1 MNVNNDRRLPSAPP
15 TRGPAMPI
23 RVRRSSW
30 VGSSLTLLGLATAA
44 AVACGGTG
52 GEEDSEVPGF
62 AGLPGGSPGAGGM
75 AGSVPGAA
83 GSSNAPAC
91 APGAV
96 GCPPASA
103 ETPNPNL
110 PVVPPNDGQVGSTS
124 CTPNSATCNGNLL
137 ERCDGAGVALAPQDC
152 ASMGGT
158 CGVVAGVAGCVAPS
172 CTVGTATCATA
183 NTISTCAERGMLNVT
198 RCPNG
203 TNCTGAGECTPVAC
217 NPAGMR
223 TSNGTNATVTVYWF
237 AQKPT
242 IDVNCSFGAQRT
254 NDTGQN
260 DRVPAIQDPDL
271 FGAINLAVYDGA
283 AACGACVEL
292 TPINGGQPTTIT
304 VADSC
309 NPGIDNNTPCQNTA
323 HIDLSRNAF
332 QRLTNRD
339 TGNLGGV
346 SWRYVP
352 CAGVDN
358 VQFVLKEPTNAYW
371 NEFLVTN
378 HKYPIV
384 RAEVLMEDGR
394 WVDAQRQDYNYW
406 RPPEG
411 MDGGDMGTY
420 RVRVTDINGAIVEEQ
435 LALAA
440 GPQGGNG
447 QFECQ

>member
-1 MNVNNDRRLPSAPP
+1 MNR
-15 TRGPAMPI
+15 
-23 RVRRSSW
+23 RRSRW
-30 VGSSLTLLGLATAA
+30 IGSSLSLLALATAT
-44 AVACGGTG
+44 VIACGGA
-52 GEEDSEVPGF
+52 GEEESNGVPGF
-62 AGLPGGSPGAGGM
+62 TNVPGGPSSSAGGTSSLPGVAGG
-75 AGSVPGAA
+75 
-83 GSSNAPAC
+83 SNTPAC
-91 APGAV
+91 TPGAV
-96 GCPPASA
+96 GCPPASS
-103 ETPNPNL
+103 ETTNPNL
-110 PVVPPNDGQVGSTS
+110 PVNSNDGQVGSTS
-124 CTPNSATCNGNLL
+124 CTPNTATCNGNLL
-137 ERCDGAGVALAPQDC
+137 QRCDGAGLPLAPEDC

-158 CGVVAGVAGCVAPS
+158 CSVVGGVASCAAPGCTPGA
-172 CTVGTATCATA
+172 ATCATA
-183 NTISTCAERGMLNVT
+183 NTVSTCGAGGMLEVT

-203 TNCTGAGECTPVAC
+203 TNCTGAGQCTPVAC
-217 NPAGMR
+217 NPAGLR
-223 TSNGTNATVTVYWF
+223 SSNGTNGTVTVYWF
-237 AQKPT
+237 AQKQDFT
-242 IDVNCSFGAQRT
+242 DVNCSFGAQRT

-260 DRVPAIQDPDL
+260 DRVSSIQDADL
-271 FGAINLAVYDGA
+271 FGAMNFAVYDGA

-304 VADSC
+304 IADSC

-332 QRLTNRD
+332 QRLTNAS

-352 CAGVDN
+352 CTGVDN

-406 RPPEG
+406 HPTEG
-411 MDGGDMGTY
+411 VDGGDMGTY
-420 RVRVTDINGAIVEEQ
+420 RVRVTDINGAIIEEQ
-435 LALAA
+435 LELAA

-447 QFECQ
+447 QFDCQ

>member
-1 MNVNNDRRLPSAPP
+1 MNVNSDRTLSPHASGLPATQ
-15 TRGPAMPI
+15 TRSPAML
-23 RVRRSSW
+23 S
-30 VGSSLTLLGLATAA
+30 LLGLATAA
-44 AVACGGTG
+44 VIACGGSSEG
-52 GEEDSEVPGF
+52 GADDVPGF
-62 AGLPGGSPGAGGM
+62 SPGTTPSGVGGT
-75 AGSVPGAA
+75 SSTLPGAA
-83 GSSNAPAC
+83 GTSNMPGC
-91 APGAV
+91 TPGAV
-96 GCPPASA
+96 GCSPAST
-103 ETPNPNL
+103 ETTNPNL
-110 PVVPPNDGQVGSTS
+110 PVNPSDTGQVGSTS
-124 CTPNSATCNGNLL
+124 CTPNTASCNGNLL
-137 ERCDGAGVALAPQDC
+137 QRCDGAGVALAPQDC
-152 ASMGGT
+152 AVMGGS
-158 CGVVAGVAGCVAPS
+158 CGVVAGVASCVAPS
-172 CTVGTATCATA
+172 CTPGATTCATA
-183 NTISTCAERGMLNVT
+183 NTISTCAAGGMASIT

-203 TNCTGAGECTPVAC
+203 TNCTGAGQCTPVAC
-217 NPAGMR
+217 NPAGLR
-223 TSNGTNATVTVYWF
+223 TSNGNNATVTVYWF

-242 IDVNCSFGAQRT
+242 EEVNCSFGAQRT
-254 NDTGQN
+254 GDMGQS

-332 QRLTNRD
+332 QRLTNSN

-352 CAGVDN
+352 CTGVDN
-358 VQFVLKEPTNAYW
+358 VQFVLKEPANAYW

-394 WVDAQRQDYNYW
+394 WVDAERQDYNYW
-406 RPPEG
+406 HPPEG

-420 RVRVTDINGAIVEEQ
+420 RVRVTDINGAIIEEQ
-435 LALAA
+435 LELAA

-447 QFECQ
+447 QFDCQ

>member
-1 MNVNNDRRLPSAPP
+1 MNVNSDRRPSSVPA
-15 TRGPAMPI
+15 TRKPATRLGPA
-23 RVRRSSW
+23 SW
-30 VGSSLTLLGLATAA
+30 VGSSLTLLGLATAT

-52 GEEDSEVPGF
+52 EDGGSDVPGF
-62 AGLPGGSPGAGGM
+62 GGLAGGPPSGVG
-75 AGSVPGAA
+75 ATSNGVPGAA
-83 GSSNAPAC
+83 GSTGTPAC
-91 APGAV
+91 TPGAV
-96 GCPPASA
+96 GCPPASN
-103 ETPNPNL
+103 ETQNPNL
-110 PVVPPNDGQVGSTS
+110 PVNAPDDGQVGSTG
-124 CTPNSATCNGNLL
+124 CTPNGATCNGDLL
-137 ERCDGAGVALAPQDC
+137 QRCDAAGAALAPLDC

-158 CGVVAGVAGCVAPS
+158 CGIVAGVANCVAPS

-183 NTISTCAERGMLNVT
+183 NTVSTCAEGGMLNVT

-203 TNCTGAGECTPVAC
+203 TNCTGAGQCTPVAC

-223 TSNGTNATVTVYWF
+223 TSNGNNATVTVYWF
-237 AQKPT
+237 AQKQDF
-242 IDVNCSFGAQRT
+242 IDVNCSFGAQGT
-254 NDTGQN
+254 GDTGQN
-260 DRVPAIQDPDL
+260 DRISAIQDPGL

-309 NPGIDNNTPCQNTA
+309 NPNIDSNTPCQNTA
-323 HIDLSRNAF
+323 HIDLSRTAF
-332 QRLTNRD
+332 SRLTNQD

-352 CAGVDN
+352 CGGVDN
-358 VQFVLKEPTNAYW
+358 VQFVLKEPNNAYW

-378 HKYPIV
+378 HKYPIT

-435 LALAA
+435 LELAA

-447 QFECQ
+447 QFDCQ

>member
-1 MNVNNDRRLPSAPP
+1 MNVNFDRASSTHASRKPSRLL
-15 TRGPAMPI
+15 G
-23 RVRRSSW
+23 RRHAGWLSI
-30 VGSSLTLLGLATAA
+30 GSSLSLLGLATAA
-44 AVACGGTG
+44 GVGCGSAS
-52 GEEDSEVPGF
+52 EDDDGNDVPGF
-62 AGLPGGSPGAGGM
+62 NGLPGNMPGVAGTGSTLTPGAGGT
-75 AGSVPGAA
+75 
-83 GSSNAPAC
+83 SS
-91 APGAV
+91 
-96 GCPPASA
+96 
-103 ETPNPNL
+103 TPSGTPEGMNPNL
-110 PVVPPNDGQVGSTS
+110 PVSQPGNGGSSQVGSTQ
-124 CTPNSATCNGNLL
+124 CTPNTASCNGNMLQ
-137 ERCDGAGVALAPQDC
+137 RCDGAGIPSAPQDC
-152 ASMGGT
+152 AAMGGT
-158 CGVVAGVAGCVAPS
+158 CGMVAGAPGCVAPS
-172 CTVGTATCATA
+172 CTVGAATCATA
-183 NTISTCAERGMLNVT
+183 NTVSTCAEGGMLNVT
-198 RCPNG
+198 RCPDG
-203 TNCTGAGECTPVAC
+203 TNCTGAGQCTPVAC

-254 NDTGQN
+254 NDMGQN

-332 QRLTNRD
+332 QRLTNNN

-352 CAGVDN
+352 CDGVEN
-358 VQFVLKEPTNAYW
+358 VQFVLKEPANAYW

-378 HKYPIV
+378 HKYPIT

-420 RVRVTDINGAIVEEQ
+420 RVRVTDVNGGLIEEQ
-435 LALAA
+435 LELKA
-440 GPQGGNG
+440 GPQGGSG
-447 QFECQ
+447 QFGCQ